1 MSVLQHIVTICL
13 LWVAIIVIAWGI
25 RKGAIKIIHS
35 WLGKRKEVKKYVE
48 LAGKVMVSINI
59 VASVGAFSAII
70 LVLLFLQNPLGRN
83 YEEFEKIGESKID
96 KSFAIPEKAAIEKSN
111 EIQARK
117 EVDKKGEE
125 AEQDNKEAME
135 EAFTIFNETIKEY
148 E

>member
-1 MSVLQHIVTICL
+1 MSVLQHIITICL
-13 LWVAIIVIAWGI
+13 LWVAIIVIAWGTK
-25 RKGAIKIIHS
+25 KGVVKFVHN
-35 WLGKRKEVKKYVE
+35 WLGKKKEVKKYVE

-83 YEEFEKIGESKID
+83 YEELEKIGKAKID
-96 KSFAIPEKAAIEKSN
+96 KSFVIPEKSIIEKSN

-117 EVDKKGEE
+117 EANNREKE
-125 AEQDNKEAME
+125 AEQDNEEAME
-135 EAFTIFNETIKEY
+135 EAFTIFNKTIKEH